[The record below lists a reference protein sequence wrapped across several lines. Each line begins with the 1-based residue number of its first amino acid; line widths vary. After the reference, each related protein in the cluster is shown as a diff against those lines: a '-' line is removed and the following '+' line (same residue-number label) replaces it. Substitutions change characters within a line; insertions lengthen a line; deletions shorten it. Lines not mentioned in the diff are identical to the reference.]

1 MEILPEPLTP
11 EDQRPPQTAPPQ
23 DTCRK
28 VSRYASSQSLP
39 EQAGDSLLTV
49 RKPIGRA
56 SEQPSPYSEFR
67 KSYRK
72 QHKREIVSVPYRK
85 CHDALEGRIVTIM
98 NKIEG
103 GKNCLKDF
111 ESLVEKLGRIS
122 TKDLLNRFVVSGI
135 KIIIAIA
142 LSKDIYE
149 VRPS

>member
-1 MEILPEPLTP
+1 MLPEPLTP
-11 EDQRPPQTAPPQ
+11 EDNHQLQPVPPL

-39 EQAGDSLLTV
+39 EPAADSLLTA
-49 RKPIGRA
+49 RKPVSRP

-111 ESLVEKLGRIS
+111 ESLVEKMGRIS
-122 TKDLLNRFVVSGI
+122 AKDLLNRFVVSGI
-135 KIIIAIA
+135 KVVIAIA
-142 LSKDIYE
+142 LAKDIYD